1 VSHHRFITRFVPVLA
16 ASSLLAACSGG
27 TASAPPFPAP
37 QNPSNS
43 AAQAVARAVQSSSH
57 GADPHASPTPAPA
70 SPASLEF
77 TADQAAAGTPQTVT
91 IDAKDDGVLR
101 VSIAGTGNCP
111 TVSPSTIKPQRDV
124 HDNRDHDGHDVA
136 SAVITVTPAGAGPAT
151 CLITVKNGDGDGD
164 HHDGDGDGDRHGSD
178 RDRHGDGDCDKA
190 ITIPVIVDAPATP
203 APTPTPVVR

>member
-1 VSHHRFITRFVPVLA
+1 MSNNHFITRFMPVLA
-16 ASSLLAACSGG
+16 VSSLLAACSGG

-57 GADPHASPTPAPA
+57 AADAHATPAPPA

-91 IDAKDDGVLR
+91 INAKDDGVLR

-111 TVSPSTIKPQRDV
+111 TVSPSTIKPQRDA

-164 HHDGDGDGDRHGSD
+164 HHDGDGDRHGSA
-178 RDRHGDGDCDKA
+178 RDRHGDGDGDGAKA

-203 APTPTPVVR
+203 VPTPTPVIR